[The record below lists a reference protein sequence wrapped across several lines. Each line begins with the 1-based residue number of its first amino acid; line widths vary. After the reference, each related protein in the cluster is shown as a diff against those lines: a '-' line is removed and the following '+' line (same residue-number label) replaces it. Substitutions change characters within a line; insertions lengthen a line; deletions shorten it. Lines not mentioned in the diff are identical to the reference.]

1 MLSRDAEHLYWLSR
15 YVERVENTARLIN
28 VNSELMLD
36 FPGDKTLGWQS
47 IIETLDNLD
56 IYQRRYMTFKE
67 ANVINFLCYEEANP
81 NSIKNS
87 LIKAAYNVKETR
99 DYLPQSATEQVNNLL
114 NEFNRGTLK
123 ARRGQPKD
131 LYKLIEGS
139 QRFFGIINDNF
150 STGLVFEFIRLG
162 RYIERVDMISRTLD
176 TLCVSKKNSQTHD
189 FSTLEWASMLR
200 NLSAQGAYREESKG
214 EIERGSVLRF
224 LFKNK
229 GFPRSLNTCLREIDK
244 CVAVLPNNSLL
255 KEEVYKVI
263 ERIMSS
269 IVEGYDDVKLH
280 NFLETFKVRFL
291 ILTKEYIKAGFTCML
306 NLSS

>member
-131 LYKLIEGS
+131 MYKLIEGS

-224 LFKNK
+224 LFKNILVL
-229 GFPRSLNTCLREIDK
+229 RVLVHNSNQLYLNYRNPSCL
-244 CVAVLPNNSLL
+244 
-255 KEEVYKVI
+255 
-263 ERIMSS
+263 
-269 IVEGYDDVKLH
+269 
-280 NFLETFKVRFL
+280 
-291 ILTKEYIKAGFTCML
+291 L
-306 NLSS
+306 NKIRCSY

>member
-87 LIKAAYNVKETR
+87 LVKAAYNVKETR

-131 LYKLIEGS
+131 MYKLIEGS

-244 CVAVLPNNSLL
+244 CVAVLPNNNLL

-269 IVEGYDDVKLH
+269 RVESYDDDKLH
-280 NFLETFKVRFL
+280 TFLD
-291 ILTKEYIKAGFTCML
+291 
-306 NLSS
+306 NLQGKISNLDQRIHKSWFHLHA